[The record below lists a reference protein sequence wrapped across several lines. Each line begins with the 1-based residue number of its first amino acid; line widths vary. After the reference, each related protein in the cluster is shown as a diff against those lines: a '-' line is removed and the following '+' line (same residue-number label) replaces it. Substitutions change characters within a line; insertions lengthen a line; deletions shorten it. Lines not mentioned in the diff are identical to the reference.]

1 MAENALDFARSLYER
16 TLEWYKNA
24 DSKAQIILTLNGAF
38 VAFLTSNIFKGP
50 DEIYKIINKFGAL
63 TWILLALMTLCLVGS
78 IISALACLWSRVAF
92 STERDRIIL
101 SEIKDL
107 KEKGE
112 YSPHLMMFFKTIAL
126 LDAEKFQNQLAKI
139 DEDFEIKAIASQ
151 CYLLSKR
158 VSEKHLWANR
168 GFVLVG
174 GALIFFLLGGV
185 SYLFNVK

>member
-16 TLEWYKNA
+16 TIDWYKNA

-38 VAFLTSNIFKGP
+38 VAFLTSNIFKNP
-50 DEIYKIINKFGAL
+50 DEISKITNKFGGL

-78 IISALACLWSRVAF
+78 IVSALVCLWSRVSF

-101 SEIKDL
+101 DEIKDL
-107 KEKGE
+107 NEKDE
-112 YSPHLMMFFKTIAL
+112 YSPHLMIFFKTIAM
-126 LDAEKFQNQLAKI
+126 LDAEKFQNQLSKI
-139 DEDFEIKAIASQ
+139 DESFEIKALGSQ

-168 GFVLVG
+168 GFALVG
-174 GALIFFLLGGV
+174 SALIFFLLASV
-185 SYLFNVK
+185 SYLFNIK